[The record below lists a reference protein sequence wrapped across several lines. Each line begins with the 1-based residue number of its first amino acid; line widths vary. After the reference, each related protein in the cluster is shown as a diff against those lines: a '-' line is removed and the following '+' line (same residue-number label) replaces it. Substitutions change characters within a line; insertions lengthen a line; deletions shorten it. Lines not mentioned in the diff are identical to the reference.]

1 MGQGEAV
8 VAQVGA
14 LVAQGVALVTQGVA
28 LEAQV
33 GALDAQVEALVAQG
47 EVGKELGSN
56 NCITLLGIAEGSSQ
70 ENRVF
75 LKLISA

>member
-1 MGQGEAV
+1 MTQGE
-8 VAQVGA
+8 A
-14 LVAQGVALVTQGVA
+14 LVAQGEALVAQG
-28 LEAQV
+28 
-33 GALDAQVEALVAQG
+33 EALVAQG